1 MKYTNTFM
9 KIIDLITSHRVS
21 EDSPLFD
28 LAEKLRLLTL
38 TNGDGAT
45 ARKVILDSVNT
56 EEVIAVGNNL
66 SYKVFNKVED
76 PKEAIYIAGKDE
88 VSSANLI
95 LRDIYLKNDSDT
107 NSLDSLEVGDL
118 IRSRCNGVNEVFM
131 TGDEFQVTKILAKT
145 DKFIFIEAT
154 CITRNKEFSQ
164 QFFKALIQGIR
175 NIYDSNQN
183 LRCTVAVYL
192 PPLINNDNEKL
203 QWNHVRGDM
212 FNNWKSLP
220 KSSVDLTIYNNV
232 DDIIS
237 TTYGYAVTIE
247 HSQGGEWDVVG
258 VSMDVEGKQDIP
270 KYWYTAD
277 TRAKKLLYVFT

>member
-1 MKYTNTFM
+1 M
-9 KIIDLITSHRVS
+9 R
-21 EDSPLFD
+21 E
-28 LAEKLRLLTL
+28 
-38 TNGDGAT
+38 
-45 ARKVILDSVNT
+45 
-56 EEVIAVGNNL
+56 
-66 SYKVFNKVED
+66 
-76 PKEAIYIAGKDE
+76 
-88 VSSANLI
+88 
-95 LRDIYLKNDSDT
+95 IYLKNDSDT

-175 NIYDSNQN
+175 NIIDSNRN
-183 LRCTVAVYL
+183 LQCVVAVYL

-203 QWNHVRGDM
+203 MWNHVRRDM
-212 FNNWKSLP
+212 IKSWRALS
-220 KSSVDLTIYNNV
+220 KSSVDSTLYYNV
-232 DDIIS
+232 DDIIAS
-237 TTYGYAVTIE
+237 TYGYAVTIE

-258 VSMDVEGKQDIP
+258 VSLDLEGKKDVP
-270 KYWYTAD
+270 KYWYTAV